1 MSDSP
6 YAAAAEGVRGSALA
20 QREHGKRARNAITR
34 GELGQYVHVDR
45 DAVA

>member
-34 GELGQYVHVDR
+34 GELANTCTLTVTQ
-45 DAVA
+45 